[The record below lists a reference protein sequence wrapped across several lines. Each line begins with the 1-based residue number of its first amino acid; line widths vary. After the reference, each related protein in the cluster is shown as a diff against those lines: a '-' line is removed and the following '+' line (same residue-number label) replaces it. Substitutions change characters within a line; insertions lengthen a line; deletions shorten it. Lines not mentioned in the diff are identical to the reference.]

1 MSGRLAFQA
10 RPGSRS
16 PNGDLNADRAPDLYI
31 AEAASHNRWGIP
43 IPMCNQCESLFD
55 TGGVHFPRRKFLTLL
70 GAALAI
76 PVSLRAAEEGAPPK
90 PQNLLSSDEAL
101 DRLMQGNRRYVD
113 GNMRRHDFIAERPAL
128 ALGQNPFAGV
138 LSCADS
144 RIGPEYTFDTGRGD
158 VFVCRLAGNFANTDS
173 IASFE
178 YAVSALGTPLIF
190 VLGHEACG
198 AVDATIK
205 QVKNGTS
212 FPGHIPS
219 FTNALTPAVKAVLNQ
234 PGDLLANAI
243 KENVLLTV
251 QKLQM
256 TGPILSE
263 AVSQKK
269 LKIVGGVYDLQTG
282 RVDLVS
288 S

>member
-1 MSGRLAFQA
+1 
-10 RPGSRS
+10 
-16 PNGDLNADRAPDLYI
+16 
-31 AEAASHNRWGIP
+31 
-43 IPMCNQCESLFD
+43 
-55 TGGVHFPRRKFLTLL
+55 V
-70 GAALAI
+70 
-76 PVSLRAAEEGAPPK
+76 
-90 PQNLLSSDEAL
+90 
-101 DRLMQGNRRYVD
+101 
-113 GNMRRHDFIAERPAL
+113 
-128 ALGQNPFAGV
+128 
-138 LSCADS
+138 
-144 RIGPEYTFDTGRGD
+144 
-158 VFVCRLAGNFANTDS
+158 AGNFANADS

-178 YAVSALGTPLIF
+178 YAVSALGTPLIL

-243 KENVLLTV
+243 KENVRLTV

-256 TGPILSE
+256 SGPILSE
-263 AVSQKK
+263 GVSEKK
-269 LKIVGGVYDLQTG
+269 LKIAGGVYDLHTG

>member
-1 MSGRLAFQA
+1 MCEQYQKS
-10 RPGSRS
+10 SR
-16 PNGDLNADRAPDLYI
+16 
-31 AEAASHNRWGIP
+31 AA
-43 IPMCNQCESLFD
+43 
-55 TGGVHFPRRKFLTLL
+55 GVQFPRRHFLGLL

-76 PVSLRAAEEGAPPK
+76 PAGLRAAEKGTPPK
-90 PQNLLSSDEAL
+90 PQNVLSPDEAL
-101 DRLMQGNRRYVD
+101 DRLMKGNHRYVG
-113 GNMRRHDFIAERPAL
+113 GNMRRHDFVAERPAL
-128 ALGQNPFAGV
+128 ALGQNPFAGI

-158 VFVCRLAGNFANTDS
+158 LFVCRVAGNFANADS

-178 YAVSALGTPLIF
+178 YAVSVLGTPLIL
-190 VLGHEACG
+190 VLGHQACG

-219 FTNALTPAVKAVLNQ
+219 LTKALTPAVEAASKQ
-234 PGDLLANAI
+234 SGDLLANAI

-251 QKLQM
+251 QQLQ
-256 TGPILSE
+256 TSEPILSD

-269 LKIVGGVYDLQTG
+269 LKVVGGVYDLNTG
-282 RVDLVS
+282 KVQLVS
-288 S
+288 P

>member
-1 MSGRLAFQA
+1 MLF
-10 RPGSRS
+10 RS
-16 PNGDLNADRAPDLYI
+16 
-31 AEAASHNRWGIP
+31 
-43 IPMCNQCESLFD
+43 
-55 TGGVHFPRRKFLTLL
+55 
-70 GAALAI
+70 
-76 PVSLRAAEEGAPPK
+76 
-90 PQNLLSSDEAL
+90 LLSSDEAL

-158 VFVCRLAGNFANTDS
+158 VFVCGLAGNFANTDS

-219 FTNALTPAVKAVLNQ
+219 FTNAVTPAVKAVLNQ

-269 LKIVGGVYDLQTG
+269 LKIVGGVYDLHTG